1 MALEN
6 PNPIINKSPHQ
17 YSIEFL
23 KQREKEEND
32 DKIEDPIDKY
42 EIYNLIKNIKDP
54 EHPLTLEEINVV
66 NEDDIEIDNNKKYIK
81 IYYTPTIPNCSLS
94 SLIGLSIKAKLINNV
109 DKRYK
114 IDVLIKPGT
123 QDLEDDINKQLS
135 DKERVLTAIESDNM
149 NTLLSKIIKNDNEF
163 EEVYK

>member
-149 NTLLSKIIKNDNEF
+149 NVLLSKIIKNDNEF

>member
-1 MALEN
+1 MEIIN
-6 PNPIINKSPHQ
+6 PNPIINKTPHQ
-17 YSIEFL
+17 YSIDFL
-23 KQREKEEND
+23 KKREKEEND
-32 DKIEDPIDKY
+32 DNYEDPIDKY
-42 EIYNLIKNIKDP
+42 EIYDLIKNIKDP
-54 EHPLTLEEINVV
+54 EHPLTLEQINVV
-66 NEDDIEIDNNKKYIK
+66 NEEDIIVDNNKKYIL

-149 NTLLSKIIKNDNEF
+149 NALLSKIIKNDNEF

>member
-6 PNPIINKSPHQ
+6 PNPIINKTPHQ

-32 DKIEDPIDKY
+32 DNIEDPIDKY

-149 NTLLSKIIKNDNEF
+149 NALLSKIIKNDNEF

>member
-149 NTLLSKIIKNDNEF
+149 NALLSKIIKNDNEF

>member
-6 PNPIINKSPHQ
+6 PNPIINKTPHQ

-149 NTLLSKIIKNDNEF
+149 NALLSKIIKNDNEF

>member
-32 DKIEDPIDKY
+32 DNIEDPIDKY

-66 NEDDIEIDNNKKYIK
+66 NEDDIEIDNNKKYIT

-114 IDVLIKPGT
+114 IDVLIKPGS
-123 QDLEDDINKQLS
+123 QDLEDEINKQLS

-149 NTLLSKIIKNDNEF
+149 NKLLSKIIKNDNEF

>member
-66 NEDDIEIDNNKKYIK
+66 NEDDIEIDNNKKYIT

-114 IDVLIKPGT
+114 IDVLIKPGS
-123 QDLEDDINKQLS
+123 QDLEDEINKQLS

-149 NTLLSKIIKNDNEF
+149 NKLLSKIIKNDNEF

>member
-6 PNPIINKSPHQ
+6 PNPIINKTPHQ

-32 DKIEDPIDKY
+32 DNIEDPIDKY

-66 NEDDIEIDNNKKYIK
+66 DEDDIEIDNNKKYIT

-114 IDVLIKPGT
+114 IDVLIKPGS
-123 QDLEDDINKQLS
+123 QDLEDEINKQLS

-149 NTLLSKIIKNDNEF
+149 NKLLSKIIKNDNEF

>member
-6 PNPIINKSPHQ
+6 PNPIINKSPHE
-17 YSIEFL
+17 YSIEFIR
-23 KQREKEEND
+23 QREKEEND
-32 DKIEDPIDKY
+32 DNIEDPIDKY

-54 EHPLTLEEINVV
+54 EHPLTLEEINVL

-123 QDLEDDINKQLS
+123 QDLECDINKQLC
-135 DKERVLTAIESDNM
+135 DKERVLSAIESDNM
-149 NTLLSKIIKNDNEF
+149 NKLLSKIIKDDNEF

>member
-149 NTLLSKIIKNDNEF
+149 NALLSKIIKNENEF

>member
-42 EIYNLIKNIKDP
+42 GIYNLIKNIKDP

-149 NTLLSKIIKNDNEF
+149 NALLSKIIKNDNEF

>member
-6 PNPIINKSPHQ
+6 PNPIINKTPHQ

-32 DKIEDPIDKY
+32 DNIEDPIDKY

-114 IDVLIKPGT
+114 IDVLIKPGS
-123 QDLEDDINKQLS
+123 QDLEDEINKQLS

-149 NTLLSKIIKNDNEF
+149 NKLLSKIIKNDNEF

>member
-6 PNPIINKSPHQ
+6 PNPIINKTPHQ

-32 DKIEDPIDKY
+32 DNIEDPIDKY

-66 NEDDIEIDNNKKYIK
+66 NEDDIEIDNNKKYIT

-114 IDVLIKPGT
+114 IDVLIKPGS
-123 QDLEDDINKQLS
+123 QDLEDEINKQLS

-149 NTLLSKIIKNDNEF
+149 NKLLSKIIKNDNEF